1 MGFVKVVLWANC
13 EGACYTGAQIRFPI
27 EEKPMRCK
35 VIKTG
40 NSMVVALPKEMLD
53 ALQIADGQ
61 EVFAEPDLERRH
73 IVVAPNAVVV
83 DGVNAEFARQV
94 ADSIDA
100 YRPALEAL
108 AQ

>member
-1 MGFVKVVLWANC
+1 
-13 EGACYTGAQIRFPI
+13 
-27 EEKPMRCK
+27 MRCK
-35 VIKTG
+35 VFKTG
-40 NSMVVALPKEMLD
+40 NSIVVSLPNERLEG
-53 ALQIADGQ
+53 LQIVDGQ
-61 EVFAEPDLERRH
+61 EVSGELDLERRH